1 MPSSARGFFP
11 WPTNLSYRP
20 LLTNS
25 KTTFCV
31 AILQE
36 EFGMDICVMKSLG
49 WADQTD
55 DAVMTTDIAS
65 LPPAVAATVD
75 LSVVADCAANLM
87 NDAVQ
92 VRR

>member
-1 MPSSARGFFP
+1 
-11 WPTNLSYRP
+11 
-20 LLTNS
+20 
-25 KTTFCV
+25 
-31 AILQE
+31 
-36 EFGMDICVMKSLG
+36 MDICVMKSLG

-55 DAVMTTDIAS
+55 DAVMTADIAS

-75 LSVVADCAANLM
+75 LSVVAACAANLM